1 MDARILVGDAIT
13 RLRELPDGSV
23 RTCVTSPPYWGLRDY
38 GNDGQLGLEPTPQE
52 FVENLCKVFDEVWRV
67 LADDGTL
74 WVNLGDS
81 YAGGA
86 AASGGKQRLG
96 PNKDLDNQRNDV
108 RLKKVAE
115 GL

>member
-1 MDARILVGDAIT
+1 MSSTNTYLNNPNILTGDAVT

-38 GNDGQLGLEPTPQE
+38 GNDGQLGLESTPQE
-52 FVENLCKVFDEVWRV
+52 FVENLCRVFDEVWRV

-81 YAGGA
+81 YFPHGG
-86 AASGGKQRLG
+86 
-96 PNKDLDNQRNDV
+96 
-108 RLKKVAE
+108 
-115 GL
+115 